1 MSIKLSVLDQSP
13 LLPGATARDA
23 LKQTTELAQWTDKL
37 GYHRFWVSEH
47 HSTKM
52 LAGSAPE
59 ILITHLAAHTKHIR
73 VGTGGVLLPHYS
85 AYKVAEVFRVLES
98 LYPGRIDLGVGRA
111 PGGMPGVNYALN
123 KGKYPNVKEYP
134 QQVQE
139 LMNYIRGGK
148 HPTYQVS
155 ATPLGDTAPPIW
167 MLGSS
172 TNSASLAAQ
181 SGTSYTFA
189 QFINGDGGID
199 AMKDYYEHFQP
210 SAQQKEPQGSV
221 AIFVVC
227 AKTEEEAEYLASTLD
242 LQLLRVE
249 NGDFRHEYPEPG
261 EAMDYP
267 YTPFELERV
276 RYNRQRMIVGN
287 PKQVKEQLEQLAQS
301 YGVEEIIVNTIATSA
316 EKRFESYKLI
326 MDAFQEEV

>member
-139 LMNYIRGGK
+139 LMNYIRGEK

-155 ATPLGDTAPPIW
+155 ATPLGETAPPIW

-172 TNSASLAAQ
+172 TNSASLSAQ
-181 SGTSYTFA
+181 LGTSYTFA

-249 NGDFRHEYPEPG
+249 NGDFRHEYPDPE
-261 EAMDYP
+261 EASDYP

-276 RYNRQRMIVGN
+276 RHNRKRMIVGN
-287 PKQVKEQLEQLAQS
+287 PQQVKGKLEQLAQI
-301 YGVEEIIVNTIATSA
+301 YGVEEIIINTIATSA

-326 MDAFQEEV
+326 MEAFQEEN